1 MSKERTM
8 RIALIQQKNT
18 RDREKNLARGLDAL
32 DRAASAGAGLVVF
45 PELSFLP
52 FLPQHPVGPGYRE
65 WAEPVPGPTTELISR
80 KAAER
85 RVVVVFNLLEINDG
99 KTYDSS
105 PVINSDGR
113 LLGINRMVH
122 IMEAPGFHE
131 KGYYHPGDLGA
142 GVYETTAG
150 RIGVAICYDRHF
162 PEYMRALALKGAELV
177 VTPQAGAKGE
187 WPAGLFEA
195 ELQVAAFQNGYFCAL
210 ANRVGK
216 EEVVEFDG
224 GSFVVDPSGQVIARA
239 EKEREDILLAEI
251 DFDLIEN
258 CPARR
263 HFIPDRRPEVYQKL

>member
-1 MSKERTM
+1 MNQKKTI

-18 RDREKNLARGLDAL
+18 LDREKNLARGLDAL
-32 DRAASAGAGLVVF
+32 DRAASAGAGLIVF

-52 FLPQHPVGPGYRE
+52 FLPQHPAGPGYRE
-65 WAEPVPGPTTELISR
+65 WAETVPGPTTELISR

-85 RVVVVFNLLEINDG
+85 RVVVIFNLLEIHDG

-105 PVINSDGR
+105 PVIDSDGR
-113 LLGINRMVH
+113 LVGVNRMVH
-122 IMEAPGFHE
+122 VMEAPGFHE

-142 GVYETTAG
+142 GVFETAAG

-162 PEYMRALALKGAELV
+162 PEYMRGLALKGAELV

-251 DFDLIEN
+251 NFGLIDN

>member
-1 MSKERTM
+1 VNQKKTI

-18 RDREKNLARGLDAL
+18 LDREKNLARGLDAL
-32 DRAASAGAGLVVF
+32 DRAASAGAGLIVF

-52 FLPQHPVGPGYRE
+52 FLPQHPAGPGYRD
-65 WAEPVPGPTTELISR
+65 WAETVPGPTTELISR

-85 RVVVVFNLLEINDG
+85 RVVVIFNLLEIHDG

-105 PVINSDGR
+105 PVIDSDGR
-113 LLGINRMVH
+113 LVGVNRMVH
-122 IMEAPGFHE
+122 VMEAPGFHE

-142 GVYETTAG
+142 GVFETAAG

-224 GSFVVDPSGQVIARA
+224 GSFVVDPSGQAIARA

-251 DFDLIEN
+251 DFGLIEN

-263 HFIPDRRPEVYQKL
+263 HFLPDRRPEVYQNL

>member
-1 MSKERTM
+1 VNQKKTI

-18 RDREKNLARGLDAL
+18 LDREKNLARGLDAL
-32 DRAASAGAGLVVF
+32 DRAASAGAGLIVF

-52 FLPQHPVGPGYRE
+52 FLPQHPAGPGYRD
-65 WAEPVPGPTTELISR
+65 WAETVPGPTTELISR

-85 RVVVVFNLLEINDG
+85 RVVVIFNLLEIHDG

-105 PVINSDGR
+105 PVIDSDGR
-113 LLGINRMVH
+113 LVGVNRMVH
-122 IMEAPGFHE
+122 VMEAPGFHE

-142 GVYETTAG
+142 GVFETAAG

-239 EKEREDILLAEI
+239 EKEIEDILLAEI
-251 DFDLIEN
+251 DFGLIEN

>member
-1 MSKERTM
+1 MNQKKTI

-18 RDREKNLARGLDAL
+18 LDREKNLARGLDAL
-32 DRAASAGAGLVVF
+32 DRAASAGAGLIVF

-52 FLPQHPVGPGYRE
+52 FLPQHPAGPGYRE
-65 WAEPVPGPTTELISR
+65 WAETVPGPTTELISR

-85 RVVVVFNLLEINDG
+85 RVVVIFNLLEIHDG

-105 PVINSDGR
+105 PVIDSDGR
-113 LLGINRMVH
+113 LVGVNRMVH
-122 IMEAPGFHE
+122 VMEAPGFHE

-142 GVYETTAG
+142 GVFETAAG

-162 PEYMRALALKGAELV
+162 PEYMRVLALKGAELV

-251 DFDLIEN
+251 NFGLIDN

>member
-1 MSKERTM
+1 MNQKKTI

-18 RDREKNLARGLDAL
+18 GDREKNLARGLDAL
-32 DRAASAGAGLVVF
+32 DRAASAGAGLIVF

-52 FLPQHPVGPGYRE
+52 FLPQHPAGPGYRD
-65 WAEPVPGPTTELISR
+65 WAETVPGPTTELISR

-85 RVVVVFNLLEINDG
+85 RVVVIFNLLEINDG

-105 PVINSDGR
+105 PVIDSDGR
-113 LLGINRMVH
+113 LVGVNRMVH
-122 IMEAPGFHE
+122 VMEAPGFHE

-142 GVYETTAG
+142 GVFETAAG

-210 ANRVGK
+210 TNRVGQ

-224 GSFVVDPSGQVIARA
+224 GSFVIDPSGQVIARA

-251 DFDLIEN
+251 DFGLIEN

-263 HFIPDRRPEVYQKL
+263 HFLPDRRPEVYQNL

>member
-1 MSKERTM
+1 M

-18 RDREKNLARGLDAL
+18 LDREKNLARGLDAL
-32 DRAASAGAGLVVF
+32 DRAASAGAGLIVF

-52 FLPQHPVGPGYRE
+52 FLPQHPAGPGYRE
-65 WAEPVPGPTTELISR
+65 WAETVPGPTTELISR

-85 RVVVVFNLLEINDG
+85 RVVVIFNLLEIHDG

-105 PVINSDGR
+105 PVIDSDGR
-113 LLGINRMVH
+113 LVGVNRMVH
-122 IMEAPGFHE
+122 VMEAPGFHE

-142 GVYETTAG
+142 GVFETAAG

-162 PEYMRALALKGAELV
+162 PEYMRGLALKGAELV

-251 DFDLIEN
+251 NFGLIDN

>member
-1 MSKERTM
+1 VNQKKTI

-18 RDREKNLARGLDAL
+18 LDREKNLARGLDAL
-32 DRAASAGAGLVVF
+32 DRAASAGAGLIVF

-52 FLPQHPVGPGYRE
+52 FLPQHPAGPGYRE
-65 WAEPVPGPTTELISR
+65 WAETVPGPTTELISR

-85 RVVVVFNLLEINDG
+85 RVVVIFNLLEIHDG

-105 PVINSDGR
+105 PVIDSDGR
-113 LLGINRMVH
+113 LVGVNRMVH
-122 IMEAPGFHE
+122 VMEAPGFHE

-142 GVYETTAG
+142 GVFETAAG

-162 PEYMRALALKGAELV
+162 PEYMRGLALKGAELV

-251 DFDLIEN
+251 NFGLIDN

>member
-1 MSKERTM
+1 MDKERTLI
-8 RIALIQQKNT
+8 IALVQQMNT
-18 RDREKNLARGLDAL
+18 RDRKKNLARGLDAL
-32 DRAASAGAGLVVF
+32 DRAASAGAGLIVF

-52 FLPQHPVGPGYRE
+52 FLPQRPAGSGFQD
-65 WAEPVPGPTTELISR
+65 WAETIPGPTTELISR

-85 RVVVVFNLLEINDG
+85 RVVVIFNLLEIHGG

-105 PVINSDGR
+105 PVIDIDGR
-113 LLGINRMVH
+113 LVGVNRMVH
-122 IMEAPGFHE
+122 VMEGPGFHE
-131 KGYYHPGDLGA
+131 KGYYQPGDLGA
-142 GVYETTAG
+142 GVFETAAG

-239 EKEREDILLAEI
+239 VKGEEDILLAEI
-251 DFDLIEN
+251 DFSLLRH
-258 CPARR
+258 CPAHR
-263 HFIPDRRPEVYQKL
+263 HFLPDRRPEVYQKL